1 MTDFF
6 LFKRFSIC
14 ILRINIIINN
24 LQITNYCKMKTK
36 DAIIAEKSRISINMM
51 TVVKNKCLKL
61 ITTVSFLCS
70 LYYFFALMQTSND
83 FKILFKHYCI
93 NFQILIQNAAAVELS
108 FTIYIITI
116 FYLPCFFVLIVI
128 VYVLFSQYVFL
139 LCLL

>member
-1 MTDFF
+1 MHS
-6 LFKRFSIC
+6 SI
-14 ILRINIIINN
+14 LYEVYVIINN
-24 LQITNYCKMKTK
+24 LQITNYCNIKTK
-36 DAIIAEKSRISINMM
+36 DAIIVEKSRISINMM

-70 LYYFFALMQTSND
+70 LYYFFAFMYDAKQTSND

-128 VYVLFSQYVFL
+128 VYVLFS
-139 LCLL
+139 